1 MHLRAVFW
9 LAALVAA
16 SPLAASTSTS
26 TTDSPPA
33 VTRKAAV
40 SGGEKIRSVVEI
52 IAIDPA
58 ARLVTLR
65 RDDGNNLT
73 VTAGPK
79 VRNFSQ
85 IAVGDFVI
93 AEYGRAQAI
102 SISPAPPPGTREQEG
117 QKQATGAKGRTAKQA
132 TQRKT
137 IVGDIMAIDD
147 KRGQATL
154 KGDKGQIVDV
164 SVQDRKALAAVKI
177 GDQVTLEYTEA
188 VASSLTP
195 ARTRERRTAP

>member
-1 MHLRAVFW
+1 MHRRAAFW

-16 SPLAASTSTS
+16 SPLAASTSAS
-26 TTDSPPA
+26 TTDSPA
-33 VTRKAAV
+33 AATRKTAV
-40 SGGEKIRSVVEI
+40 PGSETIRSVVEI
-52 IAIDPA
+52 VAIDPA
-58 ARLVTLR
+58 ARLVTLK

-85 IAVGDFVI
+85 VAVGDFVI

-102 SISPAPPPGTREQEG
+102 SISPSIPTGTRGQEG
-117 QKQATGAKGRTAKQA
+117 QKPATRATGRTTKPA

-164 SVQDRKALAAVKI
+164 SVQDRKALTAVKI
-177 GDQVTLEYTEA
+177 GDQVILEYTEA

-195 ARTRERRTAP
+195 ARTRERRTTP